1 MKKQR
6 HAIAKLHTRD
16 SILGSQN
23 DALPMS
29 SSRTFHHNG
38 NGLPVI
44 FNTVA
49 TGHMWQL
56 GPRDV
61 MNVPEEQNS
70 LYYLILINFN

>member
-16 SILGSQN
+16 SIPGSQD
-23 DALPMS
+23 DALPMP
-29 SSRTFHHNG
+29 SSRTFHHHG
-38 NGLPVI
+38 NGLSVL

-56 GPRDV
+56 SPRDV
-61 MNVPEEQNS
+61 MNVREEQNF
-70 LYYLILINFN
+70 LCYLVLINFN